1 MKLSVLDLVMMWFG
15 ETPQQAIRDSIELV
29 KYVEE
34 LGYSRYWFAEHH
46 NASWQASSV
55 PALITAY
62 TASATQRI
70 RVGSGGVMLPNHS
83 ALSIAEQFRTLEAM
97 HPGRIDLGIG
107 RAPGTDGMTA
117 LALRRSRQALNI
129 EDFPDQIEELIG
141 FLSNS
146 FAPDHAFRRIMAT
159 PLVKNVPPIFI
170 LGSSNYGAE
179 FAATHGLGFAFAHH
193 ISPDNA
199 ITMLQAYRR
208 GFKPSRLLSVPYSI
222 LATNAFAAQS
232 DEAAENVAA
241 LVEIFRMRLRSGAL
255 NRPPTLE
262 DAAAYRETRLELG
275 RPSIAA
281 NNELIGDIKRV
292 GPHLSRLAQQ
302 GQVDEIMIMTM
313 GATLQERFESYR
325 LFAQEFNLHIPQE

>member
-15 ETPQQAIRDSIELV
+15 ETPQQAIRDSIELA
-29 KYVEE
+29 KYVEG

-46 NASWQASSV
+46 NATWQASSV

-62 TASATQRI
+62 TASATERI

-146 FAPDHAFRRIMAT
+146 FAPDHAFRRIVAT
-159 PLVKNVPPIFI
+159 PLVKNIPPIFI

-199 ITMLQAYRR
+199 IPMLQAYRR
-208 GFKPSRLLSVPYSI
+208 GFKPSRLLSEPYSI
-222 LATNAFAAQS
+222 LATNAFAAPS
-232 DEAAENVAA
+232 DDAAENVAA
-241 LVEIFRMRLRSGAL
+241 MVEIFRMRLRSGAL
-255 NRPPTLE
+255 NRPPTME
-262 DAAAYRETRLELG
+262 DATAYRETRLELG

-281 NNELIGDIKRV
+281 SNELIGDIKRV
-292 GPHLSRLAQQ
+292 GPHLAKLGRE
-302 GQVDEIMIMTM
+302 GQVDEIMITTM
-313 GATLQERFESYR
+313 GASLQERFESYR
-325 LFAQEFNLHIPQE
+325 LFAQEFDLHIS

>member
-15 ETPQQAIRDSIELV
+15 ETPQQAIRDSIELA
-29 KYVEE
+29 KYVES
-34 LGYSRYWFAEHH
+34 LGYTRYWFAEHH
-46 NASWQASSV
+46 NAIWQASSV

-83 ALSIAEQFRTLEAM
+83 ALSVAEQFRTLEAM

-129 EDFPDQIEELIG
+129 DDFPDQMEELIG

-146 FAPDHAFRRIMAT
+146 FPPDHAFRRIVAT
-159 PLVKNVPPIFI
+159 PYIKQAPPIFI

-179 FAATHGLGFAFAHH
+179 FAATHGLAFAFAHH
-193 ISPDNA
+193 IAPDHA
-199 ITMLQAYRR
+199 VAMLQSYRR
-208 GFKPSRLLSVPYSI
+208 SFKPSRLLSEPYSI
-222 LATNAFAAQS
+222 LATNAFAAES

-241 LVEIFRMRLRSGAL
+241 MVEIFRMRLRSGAL
-255 NRPPTLE
+255 NRPPTPE
-262 DAAAYRETRLELG
+262 DVAAYRESRLELG

-281 NNELIGDIKRV
+281 SNELIGAIKRV
-292 GPHLSRLAQQ
+292 GPNLRKLAEA
-302 GQVDEIMIMTM
+302 GQVDEIMITTM
-313 GATLQERFESYR
+313 GATLQERCDSYR
-325 LFAQEFNLHIPQE
+325 LFAQEFNLQIP